1 MLCTYL
7 QSISEFVRDSH
18 SLPIV
23 HRSDSIAVL
32 VGGKLPRGVI
42 YAVIS
47 KQFSFQMNSSLD
59 RNPVILIH
67 GIWDTKM
74 IFSKMSARL
83 TELGWS
89 VHSLNLTPNDGSLGL
104 DLLAKQLADYISE
117 TFDPEQP
124 LDIVGYSMGGI
135 VSRYYVQRLGGI
147 NRVQRFITL
156 SSPHHGTLTAY
167 SLRLPGYLDMR
178 PDSGL
183 LRDLNQDVT
192 MLKRINFT
200 SMWTPFDIMIV
211 PANSS
216 QMPVGK
222 EVKVNVLLHRQMVTE
237 PLSINAIVEELK
249 APIENKIPT

>member
-1 MLCTYL
+1 
-7 QSISEFVRDSH
+7 
-18 SLPIV
+18 
-23 HRSDSIAVL
+23 
-32 VGGKLPRGVI
+32 VI
-42 YAVIS
+42 YAVTS
-47 KQFSFQMNSSLD
+47 KQFSSKMKSSPD

-67 GIWDTKM
+67 GIWDTKI

-89 VHSLNLTPNDGSLGL
+89 VHSLNLTPNDGSLSL
-104 DLLAKQLADYISE
+104 DFLAKQLADYISE
-117 TFDPEQP
+117 TFDPEQS

-135 VSRYYVQRLGGI
+135 VSRYYVQRLGGMD
-147 NRVQRFITL
+147 RVQRFITI
-156 SSPHHGTLTAY
+156 SSPHNGTLTAY

-211 PANSS
+211 PSNSS
-216 QMPVGK
+216 QLPVGK
-222 EVKVNVLLHRQMVTE
+222 EVKLNVLLHRQMVTE
-237 PLSINAIVEELK
+237 PQSINALVEELK
-249 APIENKIPT
+249 APIKNKIPT